1 MTKFMNFADIATN
14 IYRTR
19 EYIVAQRITFRFD
32 EEYGNFLFSH
42 DTYYRRNA
50 RRNKIYET
58 AFAKR
63 IRKDGKRIHT
73 SMYARTYIN

>member
-1 MTKFMNFADIATN
+1 MAKFMNSANVTTN

-19 EYIVAQRITFRFD
+19 DYIVTQRITFRFD
-32 EEYGNFLFSH
+32 EEYGNILFSH
-42 DTYYRRNA
+42 DTYYRRSA
-50 RRNKIYET
+50 RRDKIYET

-73 SMYARTYIN
+73 SKYARKYID